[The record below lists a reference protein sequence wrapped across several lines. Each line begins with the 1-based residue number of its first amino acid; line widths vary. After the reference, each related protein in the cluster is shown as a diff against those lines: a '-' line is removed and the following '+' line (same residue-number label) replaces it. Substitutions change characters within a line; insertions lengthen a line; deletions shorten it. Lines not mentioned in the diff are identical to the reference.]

1 VEGNIAGVKAARLA
15 KKREKDQEAFEAKKQ
30 KMQDEAEK
38 GAGSIDDKFK
48 SVTLNAF
55 GVSMCC
61 TFGCPNTASLSI
73 SENDGWR
80 FSVCSWT
87 SWGLRQRRSTRF

>member
-1 VEGNIAGVKAARLA
+1 MSHHSNFSRGESGVHTVEGNIAGVKAARLA

-55 GVSMCC
+55 GVSMLPLWLPQY
-61 TFGCPNTASLSI
+61 GISI
-73 SENDGWR
+73 H
-80 FSVCSWT
+80 
-87 SWGLRQRRSTRF
+87 QRE